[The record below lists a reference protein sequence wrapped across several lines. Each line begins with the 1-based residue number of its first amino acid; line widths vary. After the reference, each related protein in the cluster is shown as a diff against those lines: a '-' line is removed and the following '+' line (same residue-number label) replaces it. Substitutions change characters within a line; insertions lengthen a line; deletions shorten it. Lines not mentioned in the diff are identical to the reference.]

1 MYSKSNDKFFDELLF
16 DFSFFDESFGN
27 FISILF
33 WVVDGFGVDE
43 FCYLFFFLGTLNI
56 DKGSKPDFTLFIKN
70 FLK

>member
-33 WVVDGFGVDE
+33 
-43 FCYLFFFLGTLNI
+43 
-56 DKGSKPDFTLFIKN
+56 
-70 FLK
+70 